1 VPWELQLLRLLLVS
15 AQLLQGERVVRVSS
29 QRVLRRI
36 VSVSAQLVSAQLL
49 QVLQGERVVQVSLQR
64 VLRRIVS
71 VSARLVSARL
81 VSARLASARLALP
94 PLELTE
100 NLGLRG
106 MQELWGLPGAHL
118 RVHLLVHLRVHLRV
132 HCYLRKG

>member
-81 VSARLASARLALP
+81 ASARLALP